1 MKTIILAL
9 IALGVCTG
17 LGYFLRLIISLG
29 KKGSIELEVKQL
41 LVQAKEEAQ
50 KIIADAKNKELEV
63 HEEVKKIEKE
73 KETEGM
79 KNIRQN
85 SAPAQADHV
94 VGIRGSP
101 KDPGSTADTQAVQT
115 QGANLDTTEKI

>member
-1 MKTIILAL
+1 MTFTEAATPPVPKISQKAKDMK
-9 IALGVCTG
+9 
-17 LGYFLRLIISLG
+17 
-29 KKGSIELEVKQL
+29 EVER
-41 LVQAKEEAQ
+41 VPSTPRSSGE
-50 KIIADAKNKELEV
+50 NG
-63 HEEVKKIEKE
+63 EKE

-85 SAPAQADHV
+85 SVPAQADHV
-94 VGIRGSP
+94 DGIRGSP